1 MTDQSTASVLSGNA
15 TVQASA
21 GSGKTY
27 LLVSRIIRLLLE
39 GARPEAIL
47 AITFTRK
54 AAAEMQ
60 ERLLQRVFELA
71 ASDPEMLEHRLQELS
86 LDPHQPALVDKA
98 RNLYEI
104 LLRNPQPVHTT
115 TFHAFCQ
122 DLLRRFPLE
131 ADVPPGFELLDQTAA
146 LYDQAWEALMVE
158 ASNNP
163 NKPVSLAL
171 SSLFTELGL
180 YNSHKALDGFLAHRS
195 DWWAYTLEEAE
206 PVAMAS
212 QGLQTQL
219 DVDWDVDPVAI
230 FFNETSMQQALQQ
243 VVALLDKHPTTT
255 NQVTQETINRA
266 FDPQREQQTRF
277 ADAWDA
283 FYTKS
288 GSPRKRQLNK
298 TLVSKLCEQGAERL
312 IELNNQ

>member
-1 MTDQSTASVLSGNA
+1 MTEQTTASVLSGNA

-71 ASDPEMLEHRLQELS
+71 ASDAEMLEHRLQELA
-86 LDPHQPALVDKA
+86 LDPHQPALLDKA

-104 LLRNPQPVHTT
+104 LLRNPQPVQTT

-131 ADVPPGFELLDQTAA
+131 ANVPPGFELLDQTAA

-163 NKPVSLAL
+163 NDPISLAL
-171 SSLFTELGL
+171 STLFTELGL

-206 PVAMAS
+206 PATMAC
-212 QGLQTQL
+212 QALQAQL
-219 DVDWDVDPVAI
+219 DVDWDADPVEI
-230 FFNETSMQQALQQ
+230 FFNATSVQQALQQ
-243 VVALLDKHPTTT
+243 FGALLDKHPTAT
-255 NQVTQETINRA
+255 NQAT
-266 FDPQREQQTRF
+266 QQTR
-277 ADAWDA
+277 
-283 FYTKS
+283 
-288 GSPRKRQLNK
+288 PRRGL
-298 TLVSKLCEQGAERL
+298 
-312 IELNNQ
+312 